1 MLSQP
6 LSAMRQSALGNA
18 LSTILAP
25 LWSLAFRE
33 QHESPAITIA
43 DGMELRVQTAHPF
56 FRRLA
61 AVRGPS
67 DVLASIMICSGLGAF
82 AGRSGENPVE
92 HAEPAPAN
100 EAVVERRRKTE
111 ML

>member
-1 MLSQP
+1 
-6 LSAMRQSALGNA
+6 MRQSALGNA

-67 DVLASIMICSGLGAF
+67 DVLASIMICPGWGPSPAKAVRILSNTPGGLQ
-82 AGRSGENPVE
+82 RMK
-92 HAEPAPAN
+92 
-100 EAVVERRRKTE
+100 R
-111 ML
+111 L

>member
-1 MLSQP
+1 MQGSIPLARSSSGNQVLSQP

-67 DVLASIMICSGLGAF
+67 DMLR
-82 AGRSGENPVE
+82 RS
-92 HAEPAPAN
+92 
-100 EAVVERRRKTE
+100 
-111 ML
+111 